1 MLNKERKNLRKLKK
15 TELLEIMLAQSEEI
29 EALKNQLAAAEEKLA
44 DREIILEES
53 GSLAEASLKLTNI
66 FAEAQKAADLYLNN
80 IKARLGE
87 EDGKADRS

>member
-44 DREIILEES
+44 DREIILKES